1 MLYFSECAYNVW
13 FAISEKYEAPRNF
26 VIPICTTYT
35 NKRLLVAKLGNGTGK
50 VHVIEETVLG

>member
-1 MLYFSECAYNVW
+1 MLYVSESAYNIW

-35 NKRLLVAKLGNGTGK
+35 LLGAKLGNRTGK
-50 VHVIEETVLG
+50 VHVIEEIVLG